1 MQPKWRE
8 DAVKWLTFE
17 EPLSKSLYTLVLRLS
32 MIYQDQVSDLSGGSY
47 ERPGV
52 QMGNY
57 SKMPMSTRRGT
68 SNATGKRHKDREI
81 RTDRRPKVAVAWI
94 HRMVDAKG

>member
-17 EPLSKSLYTLVLRLS
+17 EPLSKSLHTLVLHMS

-47 ERPGV
+47 E
-52 QMGNY
+52 
-57 SKMPMSTRRGT
+57 
-68 SNATGKRHKDREI
+68 
-81 RTDRRPKVAVAWI
+81 
-94 HRMVDAKG
+94 